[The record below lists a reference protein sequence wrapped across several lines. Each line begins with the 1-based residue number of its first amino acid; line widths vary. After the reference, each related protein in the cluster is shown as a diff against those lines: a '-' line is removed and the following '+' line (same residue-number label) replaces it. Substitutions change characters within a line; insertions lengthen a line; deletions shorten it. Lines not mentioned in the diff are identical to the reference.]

1 MIVFQHDS
9 WHSCSLTRARY
20 WFWWRYWSDFI
31 PVLLPPETLL
41 LRSAAPAGRFH
52 PGGVQRMIVQEG
64 VWRSTTRPHILLL
77 KYQILLFSWSKIGI
91 SPNNLETDSFT
102 KVPSRLW
109 ASLWNW
115 EINFCKMMTSAT
127 WNALNLM
134 VFGEVL
140 RLQLRRTFFHLD
152 TMWRA
157 EAFSWPGEWTWHD
170 VTHFTPRSNFL
181 RARRQNGDVDCHKE
195 GASDVSGQDFGR
207 WLTTWSHQAKPP
219 QSLLGARTK
228 SSRYWFVVPVV
239 SFCCTLLNLQ
249 PPWPASTETLIQTYL
264 IWTVTSMN
272 FNVSLIW
279 KLGENMCVAPWICWT
294 DAFTGFRWHLL
305 TSLHCH
311 LLGFGLDLLSP
322 KEDSFALHETVL
334 PRLALPAFL
343 VNREWLWQDQACL
356 YAKTLDPCA
365 LSQIG
370 VVSDEALL

>member
-1 MIVFQHDS
+1 
-9 WHSCSLTRARY
+9 
-20 WFWWRYWSDFI
+20 
-31 PVLLPPETLL
+31 
-41 LRSAAPAGRFH
+41 
-52 PGGVQRMIVQEG
+52 MIVQEG

-91 SPNNLETDSFT
+91 SPKNLETDSFT

-195 GASDVSGQDFGR
+195 GASGGQWRFRPGLWALIDHLVTSGEASTVAAWR
-207 WLTTWSHQAKPP
+207 SHKVK
-219 QSLLGARTK
+219 SVLVCRTFCIFL
-228 SSRYWFVVPVV
+228 YLFVV
-239 SFCCTLLNLQ
+239 L
-249 PPWPASTETLIQTYL
+249 YL
-264 IWTVTSMN
+264 IY
-272 FNVSLIW
+272 SLHGRHQP
-279 KLGENMCVAPWICWT
+279 KLDSNLFLWYGSWGNICVAPWICWT

>member
-1 MIVFQHDS
+1 MPWI
-9 WHSCSLTRARY
+9 
-20 WFWWRYWSDFI
+20 WWCLERCWDCNC
-31 PVLLPPETLL
+31 
-41 LRSAAPAGRFH
+41 AGLSSTWTQC
-52 PGGVQRMIVQEG
+52 GVQRLSHDQENG
-64 VWRSTTRPHILLL
+64 RDMTWP
-77 KYQILLFSWSKIGI
+77 I
-91 SPNNLETDSFT
+91 SPLDQIFYEHGVKMGTLTAT
-102 KVPSRLW
+102 KKGPV
-109 ASLWNW
+109 A
-115 EINFCKMMTSAT
+115 
-127 WNALNLM
+127 
-134 VFGEVL
+134 
-140 RLQLRRTFFHLD
+140 
-152 TMWRA
+152 
-157 EAFSWPGEWTWHD
+157 
-170 VTHFTPRSNFL
+170 
-181 RARRQNGDVDCHKE
+181 
-195 GASDVSGQDFGR
+195 ASDVSGQDFGR

-228 SSRYWFVVPVV
+228 SSRYWFVLPVV

-279 KLGENMCVAPWICWT
+279 KLGENICVAPWICWT